1 MGYVRESAA
10 GTLSMGQFLAG
21 ELNLPTTCSTSWSF
35 YRGRRLPKDTPMGN
49 GFFLISK
56 KGGSGST
63 FASVME

>member
-1 MGYVRESAA
+1 MV
-10 GTLSMGQFLAG
+10 QFLAG